1 MTEITPIRVLIAD
14 DHAVVR
20 EGLRSFMALEPDIEV
35 VGEAADG
42 VEAVEKARDLD
53 PDIILLDIVMPKQD
67 GLETLQQLQRE
78 GCRARVIVLT
88 SFAKHDQIFPAIKSG
103 AVGYQLKDSSP
114 DQLLQAIRDVFQG
127 QTSLHPTIATQ
138 VIEEL
143 NRESDL
149 PPTEDPL
156 TEREVEV
163 LKLVAQGHTNQ
174 EIAQRM
180 TISQRTVGSHVSNIL
195 DKLHLANRT
204 QAALYALR
212 EGLTSIDPD

>member
-1 MTEITPIRVLIAD
+1 MPHTPSILIVD
-14 DHAVVR
+14 DEESVRHSLKHILNDQPYSVYTASSGEEAMEYICGQGFDVV
-20 EGLRSFMALEPDIEV
+20 
-35 VGEAADG
+35 
-42 VEAVEKARDLD
+42 
-53 PDIILLDIVMPKQD
+53 LLDIVMPKQD
-67 GLETLQQLQRE
+67 GLEALQQLQRE

-88 SFAKHDQIFPAIKSG
+88 SFAEHDQIFPAIKSG

-127 QTSLHPTIATQ
+127 QTSLHPTIATK

-163 LKLVAQGHTNQ
+163 LKLVALGYTNQ

-180 TISQRTVGSHVSNIL
+180 VISQRTVGSHVSNIL
-195 DKLHLANRT
+195 NKLHLADRT
-204 QAALYALR
+204 QAAVYAWR
-212 EGLTSIDPD
+212 EGVVRRDDEM